1 VSRLRTGTL
10 IAIVLAAA
18 LPAALRAQQELDA
31 RTKEHAVRI
40 KELGRVDGVREN
52 MISGYG
58 IVSGLA
64 GSGDSARSQ
73 ATLQSVANALREFG
87 LNVTPAQLSS
97 RNVAAVLVSATLP
110 PFARSGDRVDVIV
123 SSMGDARSLTGG
135 ALLMTPLY
143 GPDRRIYALAQGAVS
158 IGGYKFELNA
168 NMVQKNHPTTGI
180 VPEGG
185 MIEADLSAQ
194 VLAADGT
201 LRLVLFDP
209 DYTTASRIA
218 AAVNE
223 KLSVPATALD
233 AGRVAIQV
241 PDADRARLV
250 DFVARLEGL
259 TVQPDLRAR
268 VVINERTGTVV
279 SGGGVK
285 LSRVSVA
292 HGDLKVNIVTDFL
305 VSQPNTSGFVGQQS
319 PGVRTAV
326 VPQTRIEA
334 NEAGMNSVTMA
345 DGATVSD
352 LVTALKQVKST
363 TREMIAILQ
372 SIKRA
377 GALHAEL
384 VIQ

>member
-1 VSRLRTGTL
+1 VKRALAVFL
-10 IAIVLAAA
+10 AVMAAA
-18 LPAALRAQQELDA
+18 PALAQELG
-31 RTKEHAVRI
+31 VRV

-58 IVSGLA
+58 IVTGLA
-64 GSGDSARSQ
+64 GTGDTARSQ
-73 ATLQSVANALREFG
+73 STLQSVANALREFG
-87 LNVTPAQLSS
+87 LNVTPQQLSS
-97 RNVAAVLVSATLP
+97 RNVAAVLVTATLP

-123 SSMGDARSLTGG
+123 ASMGDARSLTGG

-143 GPDRRIYALAQGAVS
+143 GADRRIYALAQGAVL
-158 IGGYKFELNA
+158 IGGYKFELNQ

-180 VPEGG
+180 VPEGA
-185 MIEADLSAQ
+185 MVEAELNAT

-201 LRLVLFDP
+201 MKLVLFEP

-223 KLSVPATALD
+223 KLAAPATAID
-233 AGRVAIQV
+233 AGRVQV
-241 PDADRARLV
+241 SVPAENQARLV
-250 DFVARLEGL
+250 DFLARLESL

-279 SGGGVK
+279 SGGGVR
-285 LSRVSVA
+285 LSKVSVA
-292 HGDLKVNIVTDFL
+292 HGDLKVNITTDFL
-305 VSQPNTSGFVGQQS
+305 VSQPEIFGGIDSNVRVGR
-319 PGVRTAV
+319 GVRTAI

-334 NEAGMNSVTMA
+334 NESGMNSVTMP

-352 LVTALKQVKST
+352 LVAALKQVRST
-363 TREMIAILQ
+363 TRETIAILQ

>member
-1 VSRLRTGTL
+1 MKRALAV
-10 IAIVLAAA
+10 VLAVMAA
-18 LPAALRAQQELDA
+18 APALAQELG
-31 RTKEHAVRI
+31 VRV

-58 IVSGLA
+58 IVTGLA
-64 GSGDSARSQ
+64 GTGDTARSQ

-87 LNVTPAQLSS
+87 LNVTPQQLSS
-97 RNVAAVLVSATLP
+97 RNVAAVLVTATLP

-123 SSMGDARSLTGG
+123 ASMGDARSLTGG

-143 GPDRRIYALAQGAVS
+143 GADRRIYALAQGAVS
-158 IGGYKFELNA
+158 IGGYKFELNQ

-180 VPEGG
+180 VPEGA
-185 MIEADLSAQ
+185 MVEADLNAT

-201 LRLVLFDP
+201 LKLVLFDP

-223 KLSVPATALD
+223 KLAAPAAAID
-233 AGRVAIQV
+233 AGRVQV
-241 PDADRARLV
+241 SVPAADQGRLV
-250 DFVARLEGL
+250 DFLARLESL

-279 SGGGVK
+279 SGGGVR

-292 HGDLKVNIVTDFL
+292 HGDLKVNITTDFL
-305 VSQPNTSGFVGQQS
+305 VSQPTIFGGFDSNVNVGR
-319 PGVRTAV
+319 GVRTAI

-334 NEAGMNSVTMA
+334 NESGMNSVTMP

-352 LVTALKQVKST
+352 LVAALKQVRST
-363 TREMIAILQ
+363 TRETIAILQ

>member
-1 VSRLRTGTL
+1 MTRPAVALL
-10 IAIVLAAA
+10 ALVLGAAS
-18 LPAALRAQQELDA
+18 AAVAAQELG
-31 RTKEHAVRI
+31 VRI
-40 KELGRVDGVREN
+40 KELGRIDGVREN

-58 IVSGLA
+58 IVTGLA
-64 GSGDSARSQ
+64 GTGDSSRSQ

-87 LNVTPAQLSS
+87 LNVTPQQLSS
-97 RNVAAVLVSATLP
+97 RNVAAVMVTATLP
-110 PFARSGDRVDVIV
+110 AFARSGDRVDVIV
-123 SSMGDARSLTGG
+123 ASMGDARSLTGG

-158 IGGYKFELNA
+158 IGGYKFELNQ

-180 VPEGG
+180 VPEGA
-185 MIEADLSAQ
+185 MVEAALSST
-194 VLAADGT
+194 VLAEDGT
-201 LRLVLFDP
+201 LRLALFDP

-218 AAVNE
+218 AAVSE
-223 KLSVPATALD
+223 KLATAAAAMD
-233 AGRVAIQV
+233 AGRVAIRV
-241 PDADRARLV
+241 PDADQARLV
-250 DFVARLEGL
+250 DFVARLESL

-279 SGGGVK
+279 SGGGVR
-285 LSRVSVA
+285 LSSVSVA
-292 HGDLKVNIVTDFL
+292 HGDLKVNITTDFL
-305 VSQPNTSGFVGQQS
+305 VSQPTIFGGIDSNVRVGR
-319 PGVRTAV
+319 GVRTAI

-334 NEAGMNSVTMA
+334 NESGMNSVTMP

-352 LVTALKQVKST
+352 LVAALKQVRST
-363 TREMIAILQ
+363 TRETIAILQ

>member
-1 VSRLRTGTL
+1 MKRALV
-10 IAIVLAAA
+10 AILAVAAA
-18 LPAALRAQQELDA
+18 AAAPAQELG
-31 RTKEHAVRI
+31 VRV

-64 GSGDSARSQ
+64 GSGDTSRSQ

-87 LNVTPAQLSS
+87 LNVTPQQLSS
-97 RNVAAVLVSATLP
+97 RNVAAVLVTATLP

-123 SSMGDARSLTGG
+123 ASMGDARSLTGG

-143 GPDRRIYALAQGAVS
+143 GADRRIYALAQGAVS
-158 IGGYKFELNA
+158 VGGYKFELNQ
-168 NMVQKNHPTTGI
+168 NVVQKNHPTTGI

-185 MIEADLSAQ
+185 MVEADLSAQ

-201 LRLVLFDP
+201 LKLVLFDP

-218 AAVNE
+218 AAVNQ
-223 KLSVPATALD
+223 KLGAPAAAID
-233 AGRVAIQV
+233 AGRVQV
-241 PDADRARLV
+241 SVPADAQVRLV
-250 DFVARLEGL
+250 DFLARLESL

-279 SGGGVK
+279 SGGGVR
-285 LSRVSVA
+285 LSQVSVA
-292 HGDLKVNIVTDFL
+292 HGDLKVNITTDFL
-305 VSQPNTSGFVGQQS
+305 VSQPNFAGFGGINVQS
-319 PGVRTAV
+319 QNVRTAI

-334 NEAGMNSVTMA
+334 NESGMNSVTMP

-352 LVTALKQVKST
+352 LVAALKQVRST
-363 TREMIAILQ
+363 TRETIAILQ

>member
-1 VSRLRTGTL
+1 VSRLRTATL
-10 IAIVLAAA
+10 VATVLVAA
-18 LPAALRAQQELDA
+18 LPAALWAQEPDA
-31 RTKEHAVRI
+31 RVKEHSVRI

-64 GSGDSARSQ
+64 GSGDSSRSQ

-97 RNVAAVLVSATLP
+97 RNVAAVLVAATLP
-110 PFARSGDRVDVIV
+110 PFARTGDRVDVIV

-158 IGGYKFELNA
+158 VGGYKFELNA

-180 VPEGG
+180 VPEGA

-218 AAVNE
+218 SAVSE
-223 KLSVPATALD
+223 KLAAPAAAMD

-241 PDADRARLV
+241 PQAERARLV
-250 DFVARLEGL
+250 DFVARLESL

-285 LSRVSVA
+285 LSKISVA

-305 VSQPNTSGFVGQQS
+305 VSQPNNFGFVGQQS

-334 NEAGMNSVTMA
+334 NESGMNSVTMA

-352 LVTALKQVKST
+352 LISALRQVKST

>member
-1 VSRLRTGTL
+1 M
-10 IAIVLAAA
+10 
-18 LPAALRAQQELDA
+18 PAALCAQELG
-31 RTKEHAVRI
+31 VRI
-40 KELGRVDGVREN
+40 KELGRIDGIREN

-58 IVSGLA
+58 IVTGLA
-64 GSGDSARSQ
+64 GTGDTSRSQ

-87 LNVTPAQLSS
+87 LNVTPQQLSS
-97 RNVAAVLVSATLP
+97 RNVAAVLVTATLP

-123 SSMGDARSLTGG
+123 ASMGDARSLTGG

-158 IGGYKFELNA
+158 IGGYKFELNQ

-180 VPEGG
+180 VPEGA
-185 MIEADLSAQ
+185 MIEAALTSR
-194 VLAADGT
+194 VLADDGT
-201 LRLVLFDP
+201 LRLALFDP

-218 AAVNE
+218 AAVSQ
-223 KLSVPATALD
+223 KLSVPAAAVD
-233 AGRVAIQV
+233 AGRVAISV
-241 PDADRARLV
+241 PEADQARLV
-250 DFVARLEGL
+250 DFVARLESL

-279 SGGGVK
+279 SGGGVR
-285 LSRVSVA
+285 LSKVSVA
-292 HGDLKVNIVTDFL
+292 HGDLKVNITTDFL
-305 VSQPNTSGFVGQQS
+305 VSQPEIFGGIDSNVRVGR
-319 PGVRTAV
+319 GVRTAI

-334 NEAGMNSVTMA
+334 NESGMNSVTMP

-352 LVTALKQVKST
+352 LVAALKQVRST

>member
-1 VSRLRTGTL
+1 MKRALAV
-10 IAIVLAAA
+10 VLAVMAA
-18 LPAALRAQQELDA
+18 APALAQELG
-31 RTKEHAVRI
+31 VRV

-58 IVSGLA
+58 IVTGLA
-64 GSGDSARSQ
+64 GTGDTARSQ
-73 ATLQSVANALREFG
+73 STLQSVANALREFG
-87 LNVTPAQLSS
+87 LNVTPQQLSS
-97 RNVAAVLVSATLP
+97 RNVAAVLVTATLP

-123 SSMGDARSLTGG
+123 ASMGDARSLTGG

-143 GPDRRIYALAQGAVS
+143 GADRRIYALAQGAVS
-158 IGGYKFELNA
+158 IGGYKFELNQ

-180 VPEGG
+180 VPEGA
-185 MIEADLSAQ
+185 MVEADLNAT

-201 LRLVLFDP
+201 LKLVLFDP

-223 KLSVPATALD
+223 KLAAPAAAID
-233 AGRVAIQV
+233 AGRVQV
-241 PDADRARLV
+241 SVPAADQGRLV
-250 DFVARLEGL
+250 DFLARLESL

-279 SGGGVK
+279 SGGGVR

-292 HGDLKVNIVTDFL
+292 HGDLKVNITTDFL
-305 VSQPNTSGFVGQQS
+305 VSQPTIFGGFDSNVNVGR
-319 PGVRTAV
+319 GVRTAI

-334 NEAGMNSVTMA
+334 NESGMNSVTMP

-352 LVTALKQVKST
+352 LVAALKQVRST
-363 TREMIAILQ
+363 TRETIAILQ

>member
-1 VSRLRTGTL
+1 VKRALA
-10 IAIVLAAA
+10 AIVLAAA
-18 LPAALRAQQELDA
+18 AASALAQELG
-31 RTKEHAVRI
+31 VRV

-58 IVSGLA
+58 IVTGLA
-64 GSGDSARSQ
+64 GTGDTARSQ
-73 ATLQSVANALREFG
+73 STLQSVANALREFG
-87 LNVTPAQLSS
+87 LNVTPQQLSS
-97 RNVAAVLVSATLP
+97 RNVAAVLVTATLP

-123 SSMGDARSLTGG
+123 ASMGDARSLTGG

-143 GPDRRIYALAQGAVS
+143 GADRRIYALAQGAVL
-158 IGGYKFELNA
+158 IGGYKFELNQ

-180 VPEGG
+180 VPEGA
-185 MIEADLSAQ
+185 MVEAELNAQ

-201 LRLVLFDP
+201 VKLVLFEP

-223 KLSVPATALD
+223 KLAAPAAAID
-233 AGRVAIQV
+233 AGRVQV
-241 PDADRARLV
+241 SVPAENQARLV
-250 DFVARLEGL
+250 DFLARLESL

-279 SGGGVK
+279 SGGGVR
-285 LSRVSVA
+285 LSKVSVA
-292 HGDLKVNIVTDFL
+292 HGDLKVNITTDFL
-305 VSQPNTSGFVGQQS
+305 VSQPQIFGGFDSNVNVGR
-319 PGVRTAV
+319 GVRTAI

-334 NEAGMNSVTMA
+334 NESGMNSVTMP

-352 LVTALKQVKST
+352 LVAALKQVRST
-363 TREMIAILQ
+363 TRETIAILQ

-377 GALHAEL
+377 GALHADL

>member
-1 VSRLRTGTL
+1 VKRALAVVLVS
-10 IAIVLAAA
+10 AAA
-18 LPAALRAQQELDA
+18 ILLVAAATSALAQELG
-31 RTKEHAVRI
+31 VRV

-58 IVSGLA
+58 IVTGLA
-64 GSGDSARSQ
+64 GTGDTARSQ
-73 ATLQSVANALREFG
+73 STLQSVANALREFG
-87 LNVTPAQLSS
+87 LNVTPQQLSS
-97 RNVAAVLVSATLP
+97 RNVAAVLVTATLP

-123 SSMGDARSLTGG
+123 ASMGDARSLTGG

-143 GPDRRIYALAQGAVS
+143 GADRRIYALAQGAVL
-158 IGGYKFELNA
+158 IGGYKFELNQ

-180 VPEGG
+180 VPEGA
-185 MIEADLSAQ
+185 MVEAELNAT

-201 LRLVLFDP
+201 MKLVLFEP

-223 KLSVPATALD
+223 KLSAPATAID
-233 AGRVAIQV
+233 AGRVQV
-241 PDADRARLV
+241 SVPAENQARLV
-250 DFVARLEGL
+250 DFLARLESL

-279 SGGGVK
+279 SGGGVR
-285 LSRVSVA
+285 LSKVSVA
-292 HGDLKVNIVTDFL
+292 HGDLKVNITTDFL
-305 VSQPNTSGFVGQQS
+305 VSQPQIFGGFDSNVNVGR
-319 PGVRTAV
+319 GVRTAI
-326 VPQTRIEA
+326 VPQTRIDA
-334 NEAGMNSVTMA
+334 NESGMNSVTMP

-352 LVTALKQVKST
+352 LVAALKQVRST
-363 TREMIAILQ
+363 TRETIAILQ

-377 GALHAEL
+377 GALHADL

>member
-1 VSRLRTGTL
+1 VKRALAVFL
-10 IAIVLAAA
+10 AVMAAA
-18 LPAALRAQQELDA
+18 PALAQELG
-31 RTKEHAVRI
+31 VRV

-58 IVSGLA
+58 IVTGLA
-64 GSGDSARSQ
+64 GTGDTARSQ
-73 ATLQSVANALREFG
+73 STLQSVANALREFG
-87 LNVTPAQLSS
+87 LNVTPQQLSS
-97 RNVAAVLVSATLP
+97 RNVAAVLVTATLP

-123 SSMGDARSLTGG
+123 ASMGDARSLTGG

-143 GPDRRIYALAQGAVS
+143 GADRRIYALAQGAVL
-158 IGGYKFELNA
+158 IGGYKFELNQ

-180 VPEGG
+180 VPEGA
-185 MIEADLSAQ
+185 MVEAELNAT

-201 LRLVLFDP
+201 MKLVLFEP

-223 KLSVPATALD
+223 KLAAPATAID
-233 AGRVAIQV
+233 AGRVQV
-241 PDADRARLV
+241 SVPAENQARLV
-250 DFVARLEGL
+250 DFLARLESL

-279 SGGGVK
+279 SGGGVR
-285 LSRVSVA
+285 LSKVSVA
-292 HGDLKVNIVTDFL
+292 HGDLKVNITTDFL
-305 VSQPNTSGFVGQQS
+305 VSQPQIFGGFDSNVNVGR
-319 PGVRTAV
+319 GVRTAI

-334 NEAGMNSVTMA
+334 NESGMNSVTMP

-352 LVTALKQVKST
+352 LVAALKQVRST
-363 TREMIAILQ
+363 TRETIAILQ

-377 GALHAEL
+377 GALHADL

>member
-1 VSRLRTGTL
+1 VKRALAVVLVS
-10 IAIVLAAA
+10 AAA
-18 LPAALRAQQELDA
+18 ILLVAAATSALAQELG
-31 RTKEHAVRI
+31 VRV

-58 IVSGLA
+58 IVTGLA
-64 GSGDSARSQ
+64 GTGDTARSQ
-73 ATLQSVANALREFG
+73 STLQSVANALREFG
-87 LNVTPAQLSS
+87 LNVTPQQLSS
-97 RNVAAVLVSATLP
+97 RNVAAVLVTATLP

-123 SSMGDARSLTGG
+123 ASMGDARSLTGG

-143 GPDRRIYALAQGAVS
+143 GADRRIYALAQGAVL
-158 IGGYKFELNA
+158 IGGYKFELNQ

-180 VPEGG
+180 VPEGA
-185 MIEADLSAQ
+185 MVEAELNAT

-201 LRLVLFDP
+201 MKLVLFEP

-223 KLSVPATALD
+223 KLSAPATAID
-233 AGRVAIQV
+233 AGRVQV
-241 PDADRARLV
+241 SVPAENQARLV
-250 DFVARLEGL
+250 DFLARLESL

-279 SGGGVK
+279 SGGGVR
-285 LSRVSVA
+285 LSKVSVA
-292 HGDLKVNIVTDFL
+292 HGDLKVNITTDFL
-305 VSQPNTSGFVGQQS
+305 VSQPQIFGGFDSNVNVGR
-319 PGVRTAV
+319 GVRTAI

-334 NEAGMNSVTMA
+334 NESGMNSVTMP

-352 LVTALKQVKST
+352 LVAALKQVRST
-363 TREMIAILQ
+363 TRETIAILQ

-377 GALHAEL
+377 GALHADL

>member
-1 VSRLRTGTL
+1 MKRALAVFL
-10 IAIVLAAA
+10 AVMAAA
-18 LPAALRAQQELDA
+18 PALAQELG
-31 RTKEHAVRI
+31 VRV

-58 IVSGLA
+58 IVTGLA
-64 GSGDSARSQ
+64 GTGDTARSQ
-73 ATLQSVANALREFG
+73 STLQSVANALREFG
-87 LNVTPAQLSS
+87 LNVTPQQLSS
-97 RNVAAVLVSATLP
+97 RNVAAVLVTATLP

-123 SSMGDARSLTGG
+123 ASMGDARSLTGG

-143 GPDRRIYALAQGAVS
+143 GADRRIYALAQGAVL
-158 IGGYKFELNA
+158 IGGYKFELNQ

-180 VPEGG
+180 VPEGA
-185 MIEADLSAQ
+185 MVEAELNAT

-201 LRLVLFDP
+201 MKLVLFEP

-223 KLSVPATALD
+223 KLAAPATAID
-233 AGRVAIQV
+233 AGRVQV
-241 PDADRARLV
+241 SVPAENQARLV
-250 DFVARLEGL
+250 DFLARLESL

-279 SGGGVK
+279 SGGGVR
-285 LSRVSVA
+285 LSKVSVA
-292 HGDLKVNIVTDFL
+292 HGDLKVNITTDFL
-305 VSQPNTSGFVGQQS
+305 VSQPQIFGGFDSNVNVGR
-319 PGVRTAV
+319 GVRTAI
-326 VPQTRIEA
+326 VPQTRIDA
-334 NEAGMNSVTMA
+334 NESGMNSVTMP

-352 LVTALKQVKST
+352 LVAALKQVRST
-363 TREMIAILQ
+363 TRETIAILQ

-377 GALHAEL
+377 GALHADL

>member
-1 VSRLRTGTL
+1 VKRALAAMLALAALAAS
-10 IAIVLAAA
+10 AAA
-18 LPAALRAQQELDA
+18 LAQELG
-31 RTKEHAVRI
+31 VRV

-58 IVSGLA
+58 IVTGLA
-64 GSGDSARSQ
+64 GTGDSARSQ

-87 LNVTPAQLSS
+87 LNVTPQQLSS
-97 RNVAAVLVSATLP
+97 RNAAAVLLTATLP

-123 SSMGDARSLTGG
+123 ASMGDARSLTGG

-143 GPDRRIYALAQGAVS
+143 GADRRIYALAQGAVS
-158 IGGYKFELNA
+158 VGGYKFELNQ

-180 VPEGG
+180 VPEGA
-185 MIEADLSAQ
+185 MVEADLNAQ

-201 LRLVLFDP
+201 MKLVLFDP

-218 AAVNE
+218 AAVSE
-223 KLSVPATALD
+223 KLAVPAAAID
-233 AGRVAIQV
+233 AGRVQV
-241 PDADRARLV
+241 SVPAADQARLV
-250 DFVARLEGL
+250 DFLARLESL

-279 SGGGVK
+279 SGGGVR
-285 LSRVSVA
+285 LSKVSVA
-292 HGDLKVNIVTDFL
+292 HGDLKVNITTDFL
-305 VSQPNTSGFVGQQS
+305 VSQPTIFGGIDSNVRVGR
-319 PGVRTAV
+319 GVQTAI

-334 NEAGMNSVTMA
+334 NESGMNSVTMP

-352 LVTALKQVKST
+352 LVAALKQVRST
-363 TREMIAILQ
+363 TRETIAILQ

>member
-1 VSRLRTGTL
+1 VKRALA
-10 IAIVLAAA
+10 AILLAAPAAILLAAA
-18 LPAALRAQQELDA
+18 AAAGAQELG
-31 RTKEHAVRI
+31 VRV

-64 GSGDSARSQ
+64 GSGDTSRSQ

-87 LNVTPAQLSS
+87 LNVTPQQLSS
-97 RNVAAVLVSATLP
+97 RNVAAVLVTATLP

-123 SSMGDARSLTGG
+123 ASMGDARSLTGG

-143 GPDRRIYALAQGAVS
+143 GADRRIYALAQGAVS
-158 IGGYKFELNA
+158 IGGYKFELNQ
-168 NMVQKNHPTTGI
+168 NVVQKNHPTTGI

-185 MIEADLSAQ
+185 MVEADLSAQ

-201 LRLVLFDP
+201 LKLVLFDP

-218 AAVNE
+218 AAVNQ
-223 KLSVPATALD
+223 KLGAPAAAID
-233 AGRVAIQV
+233 AGRVQV
-241 PDADRARLV
+241 SVPADAQVRLV
-250 DFVARLEGL
+250 DFLARLESL

-279 SGGGVK
+279 SGGGVR
-285 LSRVSVA
+285 LSQVSVA
-292 HGDLKVNIVTDFL
+292 HGDLKVNITTDFL
-305 VSQPNTSGFVGQQS
+305 VSQPNFAGFGGINVQS
-319 PGVRTAV
+319 QNVRTAI

-334 NEAGMNSVTMA
+334 NESGMNSVTMP

-352 LVTALKQVKST
+352 LVAALKQVRST
-363 TREMIAILQ
+363 TRETIAILQ

>member
-1 VSRLRTGTL
+1 MKRALAVFL
-10 IAIVLAAA
+10 AVMAAA
-18 LPAALRAQQELDA
+18 PALAQELG
-31 RTKEHAVRI
+31 VRV

-58 IVSGLA
+58 IVTGLA
-64 GSGDSARSQ
+64 GTGDTARSQ
-73 ATLQSVANALREFG
+73 STLQSVANALREFG
-87 LNVTPAQLSS
+87 LNVTPQQLSS
-97 RNVAAVLVSATLP
+97 RNVAAVLVTATLP

-123 SSMGDARSLTGG
+123 ASMGDARSLTGG

-143 GPDRRIYALAQGAVS
+143 GADRRIYALAQGAVS
-158 IGGYKFELNA
+158 IGGYKFELNQ

-180 VPEGG
+180 VPEGA
-185 MIEADLSAQ
+185 MIEAALSSR
-194 VLAADGT
+194 VLADDGT
-201 LRLVLFDP
+201 LRLALFDP

-218 AAVNE
+218 AAVSQ
-223 KLSVPATALD
+223 KLSVPAAAVD
-233 AGRVAIQV
+233 AGRVAISV
-241 PDADRARLV
+241 PEADQARLV
-250 DFVARLEGL
+250 DFVARLESL

-279 SGGGVK
+279 SGGGVR
-285 LSRVSVA
+285 LSKVSVA
-292 HGDLKVNIVTDFL
+292 HGDLKVNITTDFL
-305 VSQPNTSGFVGQQS
+305 VSQPEIFGGIDSNVRVGR
-319 PGVRTAV
+319 GVRTAI

-334 NEAGMNSVTMA
+334 NESGMNSVTMP

-352 LVTALKQVKST
+352 LVAALKQVRST
-363 TREMIAILQ
+363 TRETIAILQ

>member
-1 VSRLRTGTL
+1 MKRLVATFL
-10 IAIVLAAA
+10 LAAT
-18 LPAALRAQQELDA
+18 PAALCAQELG
-31 RTKEHAVRI
+31 VRI
-40 KELGRVDGVREN
+40 KELGRIDGIREN

-58 IVSGLA
+58 IVTGLA
-64 GSGDSARSQ
+64 GTGDSSRSQ

-87 LNVTPAQLSS
+87 LNVTPQQLSS
-97 RNVAAVLVSATLP
+97 RNVAAVLVTATLP

-123 SSMGDARSLTGG
+123 ASMGDARSLTGG

-158 IGGYKFELNA
+158 IGGYKFELNQ

-180 VPEGG
+180 VPEGA
-185 MIEADLSAQ
+185 MIEAALSSR
-194 VLAADGT
+194 VLADDGT
-201 LRLVLFDP
+201 LRLALFDP

-218 AAVNE
+218 AAVSQ
-223 KLSVPATALD
+223 KLSVPAAAVD
-233 AGRVAIQV
+233 AGRVAISV
-241 PDADRARLV
+241 PEADQARLV
-250 DFVARLEGL
+250 DFVARLESL

-279 SGGGVK
+279 SGGGVR
-285 LSRVSVA
+285 LSKVSVA
-292 HGDLKVNIVTDFL
+292 HGDLKVNITTDFL
-305 VSQPNTSGFVGQQS
+305 VSQPEIFGGIDSNVRVGR
-319 PGVRTAV
+319 GVRTAI

-334 NEAGMNSVTMA
+334 NESGMNSVTMP

-352 LVTALKQVKST
+352 LVAALKQVRST
-363 TREMIAILQ
+363 TRETIAILQ

>member
-1 VSRLRTGTL
+1 MRKPAVAALFL
-10 IAIVLAAA
+10 AAIVYAGAVCA
-18 LPAALRAQQELDA
+18 QELG
-31 RTKEHAVRI
+31 VRI
-40 KELGRVDGVREN
+40 KELGRIDGIREN

-58 IVSGLA
+58 IVTGLA
-64 GSGDSARSQ
+64 GTGDTSRSQ

-87 LNVTPAQLSS
+87 LNVTPQQLSS
-97 RNVAAVLVSATLP
+97 RNVAAVLVTATLP

-123 SSMGDARSLTGG
+123 ASMGDARSLTGG

-158 IGGYKFELNA
+158 IGGYKFELNQ

-180 VPEGG
+180 VPEGA
-185 MIEADLSAQ
+185 MIEAALSSR
-194 VLAADGT
+194 VLADDGT
-201 LRLVLFDP
+201 LRLALFDP

-218 AAVNE
+218 AAVSQ
-223 KLSVPATALD
+223 KLSVPAAAVD
-233 AGRVAIQV
+233 AGRVAISV
-241 PDADRARLV
+241 PEADQARLV
-250 DFVARLEGL
+250 DFVARLESL

-279 SGGGVK
+279 SGGGVR
-285 LSRVSVA
+285 LSKVSVA
-292 HGDLKVNIVTDFL
+292 HGDLKVNITTDFL
-305 VSQPNTSGFVGQQS
+305 VSQPEIFGGIDSNVRVGR
-319 PGVRTAV
+319 GVRTAI

-334 NEAGMNSVTMA
+334 NESGMNSVTMP

-352 LVTALKQVKST
+352 LVAALKQVRST
-363 TREMIAILQ
+363 TRETIAILQ

>member
-1 VSRLRTGTL
+1 VKPLV
-10 IAIVLAAA
+10 AAVFLAAA
-18 LPAALRAQQELDA
+18 LPAAVCAQEFG
-31 RTKEHAVRI
+31 VRV

-58 IVSGLA
+58 IVTGLA
-64 GSGDSARSQ
+64 GTGDTARSQ
-73 ATLQSVANALREFG
+73 STLQSVANALREFG
-87 LNVTPAQLSS
+87 LNVTPQQLSS
-97 RNVAAVLVSATLP
+97 RNVAAVLVTATLP

-123 SSMGDARSLTGG
+123 ASMGDARSLTGG

-143 GPDRRIYALAQGAVS
+143 GADRRIYALAQGAVL
-158 IGGYKFELNA
+158 IGGYKFELNQ

-180 VPEGG
+180 VPEGA
-185 MIEADLSAQ
+185 MVEAELNAT

-201 LRLVLFDP
+201 MKLVLFEP

-223 KLSVPATALD
+223 KLAAPATAID
-233 AGRVAIQV
+233 AGRVQV
-241 PDADRARLV
+241 SVPAENQARLV
-250 DFVARLEGL
+250 DFLARLESL

-279 SGGGVK
+279 SGGGVR
-285 LSRVSVA
+285 LSKVSVA
-292 HGDLKVNIVTDFL
+292 HGDLKVNITTDFL
-305 VSQPNTSGFVGQQS
+305 VSQPQIFGGFDSNVNVGR
-319 PGVRTAV
+319 GVRTAI

-334 NEAGMNSVTMA
+334 NESGMNSVTMP

-352 LVTALKQVKST
+352 LVAALKQVRST
-363 TREMIAILQ
+363 TRETIAILQ

-377 GALHAEL
+377 GALHADL

>member
-1 VSRLRTGTL
+1 MKRALAV
-10 IAIVLAAA
+10 VLAVMAA
-18 LPAALRAQQELDA
+18 APALAQELG
-31 RTKEHAVRI
+31 VRV

-58 IVSGLA
+58 IVTGLA
-64 GSGDSARSQ
+64 GTGDTARAQ

-87 LNVTPAQLSS
+87 LNVTPQQLSS
-97 RNVAAVLVSATLP
+97 RNVAAVLVTATLP

-123 SSMGDARSLTGG
+123 ASMGDARSLTGG

-143 GPDRRIYALAQGAVS
+143 GADRRIYALAQGAVS
-158 IGGYKFELNA
+158 IGGYKFELNQ

-180 VPEGG
+180 VPEGA
-185 MIEADLSAQ
+185 MVEADLNAT

-201 LRLVLFDP
+201 LKLVLFDP

-223 KLSVPATALD
+223 KLAAPAAAID
-233 AGRVAIQV
+233 AGRVQV
-241 PDADRARLV
+241 SVPAADQGRLV
-250 DFVARLEGL
+250 DFLARLESL

-279 SGGGVK
+279 SGGGVR

-292 HGDLKVNIVTDFL
+292 HGDLKVNITTDFL
-305 VSQPNTSGFVGQQS
+305 VSQPTIFGGFDSNVNVGR
-319 PGVRTAV
+319 GVRTAI

-334 NEAGMNSVTMA
+334 NESGMNSVTMP

-352 LVTALKQVKST
+352 LVAALKQVRST
-363 TREMIAILQ
+363 TRETIAILQ

>member
-1 VSRLRTGTL
+1 MKRALAAMLALAALAAS
-10 IAIVLAAA
+10 AAA
-18 LPAALRAQQELDA
+18 LAQELG
-31 RTKEHAVRI
+31 VRV

-58 IVSGLA
+58 IVTGLA
-64 GSGDSARSQ
+64 GTGDSARSQ

-87 LNVTPAQLSS
+87 LNVTPQQLSS
-97 RNVAAVLVSATLP
+97 RNVAAVLVTATLP

-123 SSMGDARSLTGG
+123 ASMGDARSLTGG

-143 GPDRRIYALAQGAVS
+143 GADRRIYALAQGAVS
-158 IGGYKFELNA
+158 VGGYKFELNQ

-180 VPEGG
+180 VPEGA
-185 MIEADLSAQ
+185 MVEADLNAQ

-201 LRLVLFDP
+201 MKLVLFDP

-223 KLSVPATALD
+223 KLAVPAAAID
-233 AGRVAIQV
+233 AGRVQV
-241 PDADRARLV
+241 SVPAADQARLV
-250 DFVARLEGL
+250 DFLARLESL

-279 SGGGVK
+279 SGGGVR
-285 LSRVSVA
+285 LSKVSVA
-292 HGDLKVNIVTDFL
+292 HGDLKVNITTDFL
-305 VSQPNTSGFVGQQS
+305 VSQPEIFGGIDSNVRVGR
-319 PGVRTAV
+319 GVRTAI

-334 NEAGMNSVTMA
+334 NESGMNSVTMP

-352 LVTALKQVKST
+352 LVAALKQVRST
-363 TREMIAILQ
+363 TRETIAILQ

>member
-1 VSRLRTGTL
+1 MKRF
-10 IAIVLAAA
+10 LAAFLLA
-18 LPAALRAQQELDA
+18 AMPAALCAQELG
-31 RTKEHAVRI
+31 VRI
-40 KELGRVDGVREN
+40 KELGRIDGVREN

-58 IVSGLA
+58 IVTGLA
-64 GSGDSARSQ
+64 GTGDTSRSQ

-87 LNVTPAQLSS
+87 LNVTPQQLSS
-97 RNVAAVLVSATLP
+97 RNVAAVLVTATLP
-110 PFARSGDRVDVIV
+110 AFARSGDRVDVIV

-158 IGGYKFELNA
+158 IGGYKFELNQ

-180 VPEGG
+180 VPEGA
-185 MIEADLSAQ
+185 MIEAALSSR
-194 VLAADGT
+194 VLADDGT
-201 LRLVLFDP
+201 LRLALFDP

-218 AAVNE
+218 AAVSQ
-223 KLSVPATALD
+223 KLSVEAAAVD
-233 AGRVAIQV
+233 AGRVAIRV
-241 PDADRARLV
+241 PEADQARLV
-250 DFVARLEGL
+250 DFVARLESL

-279 SGGGVK
+279 SGGGVR
-285 LSRVSVA
+285 LSKVSVA
-292 HGDLKVNIVTDFL
+292 HGDLKVNITTDFL
-305 VSQPNTSGFVGQQS
+305 VSQPDTIAGFGAVVRQS
-319 PGVRTAV
+319 PNVRTAI

-334 NEAGMNSVTMA
+334 SESGMNSVTMP

-352 LVTALKQVKST
+352 LVAALKQVRST

>member
-1 VSRLRTGTL
+1 MRKPAVAALFL
-10 IAIVLAAA
+10 AAIVYAGAACA
-18 LPAALRAQQELDA
+18 QELG
-31 RTKEHAVRI
+31 VRI
-40 KELGRVDGVREN
+40 KELGRIDGIREN

-58 IVSGLA
+58 IVTGLA
-64 GSGDSARSQ
+64 GTGDTSRSQ

-87 LNVTPAQLSS
+87 LNVTPQQLSS
-97 RNVAAVLVSATLP
+97 RNVAAVLVTATLP

-123 SSMGDARSLTGG
+123 ASMGDARSLTGG

-158 IGGYKFELNA
+158 IGGYKFELNQ

-180 VPEGG
+180 VPEGA
-185 MIEADLSAQ
+185 MIEAALSSR
-194 VLAADGT
+194 VLADDGT
-201 LRLVLFDP
+201 LRLALFDP

-218 AAVNE
+218 AAVSQ
-223 KLSVPATALD
+223 KLSVPAAAVD
-233 AGRVAIQV
+233 AGRVAISV
-241 PDADRARLV
+241 PEADQARLV
-250 DFVARLEGL
+250 DFVARLESL

-279 SGGGVK
+279 SGGGVR
-285 LSRVSVA
+285 LSKVSVA
-292 HGDLKVNIVTDFL
+292 HGDLKVNITTDFL
-305 VSQPNTSGFVGQQS
+305 VSQPEIFGGIDSNVRVGR
-319 PGVRTAV
+319 GVRTAI

-334 NEAGMNSVTMA
+334 NESGMNSVTMP

-352 LVTALKQVKST
+352 LVAALKQVRST
-363 TREMIAILQ
+363 TRETIAILQ